1 MNYSI
6 VCFPNN
12 PIKIDSGLTMISIAN
27 HELYWQLSTGLK
39 ETSEDVTLGQNGHIV
54 DVNKTV
60 MFIGDIGAQL
70 DVNKLYQKN
79 IVNTMK
85 NYADDQALEV
95 FYKINSELN
104 HVLENIILENNLP
117 FYFQTEFN
125 IVELIN
131 EKKIRIETLTNSSGF
146 GKIEDVVSVA
156 GEFLEQRLIV
166 FTNLYLLLS
175 VDQIDYLNNLAK
187 TMNLCLISL
196 NLTQNPVMTKQG
208 LPPEIFIDE
217 DFVQFGAD

>member
-1 MNYSI
+1 MTYSI
-6 VCFPNN
+6 VCFPNS
-12 PIKIDSGLTMISIAN
+12 PIQVTSGLTMISIVN

-39 ETSEDVTLGQNGHIV
+39 ETSEDVTLGQDGHIV
-54 DVNKTV
+54 DVNKAV

-70 DVNKLYQKN
+70 DVNKLYQKS
-79 IVNTMK
+79 IVNTIK
-85 NYADDQALEV
+85 NYADDQALET
-95 FYKINSELN
+95 FYKINAELN

-131 EKKIRIETLTNSSGF
+131 EKKIKIETLTNSSGF
-146 GKIEDVVSVA
+146 GKIEDVVNVA
-156 GEFLEQRLIV
+156 GEFSEQRLIV
-166 FTNLYLLLS
+166 FTNIYLLLS
-175 VDQIDYLNNLAK
+175 IDQIDYLNNLAK

-208 LPPEIFIDE
+208 SSSEIFIDE